1 MGIIRRCN
9 GQMITLWERIHS
21 RKGQYIRYIFI
32 VCNAAFANEFAPT
45 GPSRAICI
53 TGFHLMLDPTHLP
66 PRILIVDDHRKI
78 RDPLAVY
85 LRRHSFDVR
94 TAEDAA
100 GMWQLLKQQA
110 FDVVVL
116 DVMLPDG
123 DGFDLCG
130 QLHRRSN
137 LPVILLTARDTSA
150 DRVRGLDLGADDY
163 ITKPFEPRELVARL
177 NSVLRRRGVAPQ
189 PVMAVTDSEP
199 APTLLRYD
207 FAGLT
212 FVTSTEMLVR
222 ADGSQVQ
229 LSTAESRLLTVFL
242 KHPNMTLD
250 RQRLLDLTARPGN
263 DVFDRAIDRQISRL
277 RRKLVDDPL
286 QPQLLRT
293 VWGGGYML
301 AADVSVQQL

>member
-1 MGIIRRCN
+1 MSAEP
-9 GQMITLWERIHS
+9 T
-21 RKGQYIRYIFI
+21 
-32 VCNAAFANEFAPT
+32 AN
-45 GPSRAICI
+45 PS
-53 TGFHLMLDPTHLP
+53 P
-66 PRILIVDDHRKI
+66 PRILVVDDHRKI

-100 GMWQLLKQQA
+100 GMWQLLKQQS

-123 DGFDLCG
+123 DGFELCG
-130 QLHRRSN
+130 MLHRRAN
-137 LPVILLTARDTSA
+137 IPVILLTARDAST
-150 DRVRGLDLGADDY
+150 DRVKGLDLGADDY
-163 ITKPFEPRELVARL
+163 VTKPFEPRELVARI
-177 NSVLRRRGVAPQ
+177 NSVLRRRT
-189 PVMAVTDSEP
+189 MP
-199 APTLLRYD
+199 ASVDQALSASSAQRYEFGGLSFITATELL
-207 FAGLT
+207 L
-212 FVTSTEMLVR
+212 R
-222 ADGSQVQ
+222 ADGAQVQ

-242 KHPNMTLD
+242 RHPNQTLD
-250 RQRLLDLTARPGN
+250 RQRLLDLTARPGS
-263 DVFDRAIDRQISRL
+263 DVYDRAIDRQISRL